1 MSFQINKLNL
11 FDINILK
18 EQLIGVD
25 AKYFIKFL
33 ENLNLYENL
42 NSVDIFALLNDV
54 FEEVGE

>member
-1 MSFQINKLNL
+1 MIYNLNVL
-11 FDINILK
+11 R

-33 ENLNLYENL
+33 EVLKSYKSLDNA
-42 NSVDIFALLNDV
+42 DIFKLLNDI